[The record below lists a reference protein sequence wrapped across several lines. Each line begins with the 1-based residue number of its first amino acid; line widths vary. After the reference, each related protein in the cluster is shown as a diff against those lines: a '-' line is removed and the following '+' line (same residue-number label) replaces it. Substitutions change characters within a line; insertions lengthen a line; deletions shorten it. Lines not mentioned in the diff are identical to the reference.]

1 MPRKS
6 IVTRGGDGGET
17 GLLYGGRVR
26 KTDSRTEAYGAVD
39 EAISALGLA
48 RAQVR
53 DRGRAAAILRLQEEL
68 FTVGAE
74 LATDP
79 AEYETLRKHFLVI
92 TPAHT
97 QRLEEEVLAVQVAA
111 EDPCRQAAP
120 AVAYDRYGLPR
131 PRRKN
136 LRDRDRR
143 RVLGVAH
150 RVAIAVRQHDRFSRR
165 YGHFLTG
172 LDAQTHAWAFQA
184 LGDIT
189 GQRLPQ
195 DSAAWRNWYE
205 KNSGSNQ

>member
-97 QRLEEEVLAVQVAA
+97 QRLEEEVHALEAAVALPDAFVVPGGSVAGASLDLARTVVRRAERRIVALADRAALPNPELLRYVNRLSDLVFMLARA
-111 EDPCRQAAP
+111 EEGSAQRALQGRRVVRRPAAP
-120 AVAYDRYGLPR
+120 DRIPR
-131 PRRKN
+131 ARK
-136 LRDRDRR
+136 DR
-143 RVLGVAH
+143 
-150 RVAIAVRQHDRFSRR
+150 SRR
-165 YGHFLTG
+165 
-172 LDAQTHAWAFQA
+172 
-184 LGDIT
+184 
-189 GQRLPQ
+189 
-195 DSAAWRNWYE
+195 
-205 KNSGSNQ
+205 